1 MLDQFRRDF
10 FPDTERHTLQLDIT
24 SDDWKTIQKIAAEN
38 GWELDDGLRHLLAL
52 GIAYA
57 QGQAQLAALDHPD
70 TDLAAEVRRLQRERM
85 SVESR
90 YAVMKF
96 RAFSFMQAAQLME
109 MKLNAC
115 KQEVENLRR
124 ANELL
129 RQQLQSANDNAPKT
143 AS

>member
-10 FPDTERHTLQLDIT
+10 FPDTARHTLKLDIT
-24 SDDWKTIQKIAAEN
+24 SDDWETIQKIAAEN

-57 QGQAQLAALDHPD
+57 QGKAQLAALDGSEA
-70 TDLAAEVRRLQRERM
+70 DLAAEVRRLQSERM

-96 RAFSFMQAAQLME
+96 RAFSFMQATQLME

-115 KQEVENLRR
+115 KQEAENLRR

-129 RQQLQSANDNAPKT
+129 RQQLQSATDNAPKT